1 MIALGCDLCLLTP
14 RHSTLALPACPATP
28 VGTAAL
34 HALQPML
41 AESTEPAG
49 LCCCLAG
56 GVGAERTGQRGRLR
70 LHRAGF
76 HLGNGRVWGWGGGD
90 HGTHGCTSEN
100 AEALSVSR
108 PPRLQKGSIEK
119 AVCPLMGNWAS
130 ADATAGRDKHTGRNS
145 WEVLPREAKVPS
157 HHPRSTCS
165 PPPNGRGGAVSRFQ
179 LWHQHTTFAFPNHF
193 RTAGLSGYVPNT
205 P

>member
-1 MIALGCDLCLLTP
+1 MMRFVPADTETLHTGAACLPGYTCGDSSPARPSAHAGREHRARRAML
-14 RHSTLALPACPATP
+14 LP
-28 VGTAAL
+28 GRW
-34 HALQPML
+34 
-41 AESTEPAG
+41 G
-49 LCCCLAG
+49 
-56 GVGAERTGQRGRLR
+56 RGRENRPKGQVAPAPGR
-70 LHRAGF
+70 LPPGKRAC
-76 HLGNGRVWGWGGGD
+76 LGLGGGD